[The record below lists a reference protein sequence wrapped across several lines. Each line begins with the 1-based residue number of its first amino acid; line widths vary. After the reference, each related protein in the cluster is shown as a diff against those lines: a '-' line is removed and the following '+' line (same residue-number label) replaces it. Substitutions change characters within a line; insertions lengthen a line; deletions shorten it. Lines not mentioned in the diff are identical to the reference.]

1 MERAEELAN
10 VISNLKDSLCIPHFD
25 TEWEDKR
32 FCSAFLAKK
41 EYLQDKR
48 DNDPLMI
55 EAKEFL
61 KSLGNI
67 V

>member
-10 VISNLKDSLCIPHFD
+10 VISDLKDSLGIPHFE

-32 FCSAFLAKK
+32 FCSAFLEKK
-41 EYLQDKR
+41 EYLQHKE
-48 DNDPLMI
+48 DNDPIRVAGRKL
-55 EAKEFL
+55 L
-61 KSLGNI
+61 QSLGHI

>member
-10 VISNLKDSLCIPHFD
+10 VISDLKDSLGIPHLE

-32 FCSAFLAKK
+32 FCSAFLEKK
-41 EYLQDKR
+41 EYLQDQE
-48 DNDPLMI
+48 DNNPVRVAGRKL
-55 EAKEFL
+55 L
-61 KSLGNI
+61 QTLGHI

>member
-10 VISNLKDSLCIPHFD
+10 VISDLKDSLGIPHFD

-41 EYLQDKR
+41 EYLQDKE
-48 DNDPLMI
+48 DNDPVVVAGRKL
-55 EAKEFL
+55 L
-61 KSLGNI
+61 QSLGHI

>member
-10 VISNLKDSLCIPHFD
+10 VISDLKDSLGIPHFD

-32 FCSAFLAKK
+32 FCSAFLEKK
-41 EYLQDKR
+41 EYLQEER
-48 DNDPLMI
+48 DNDPIMV
-55 EAKEFL
+55 EAMEFY
-61 KSLGNI
+61 KSIGHK